1 MRFDLKGV
9 GSSNTGV
16 EDNKK
21 KKDALFRPNL
31 SAVFIECREVGFP
44 VISLYLLF
52 WK

>member
-21 KKDALFRPNL
+21 KKMRYSDQIFQQ
-31 SAVFIECREVGFP
+31 
-44 VISLYLLF
+44 YL
-52 WK
+52 